1 MATSIGSRAVGAYQ
15 SISIALA
22 PWGLEIPQGPVSRGA
37 QKAPRMHDGTQ
48 RVQTS
53 QDHPGDLWPGP
64 GDGPGLWARAS
75 CPKARVLFA
84 WARDQDIS
92 TYLVTSSLLVV
103 RVQIVNASTYVR
115 RTGDGKGKVEAGE
128 GGRKKAMHGWAVDGE
143 EASRTFSFLC

>member
-92 TYLVTSSLLVV
+92 TYVACN
-103 RVQIVNASTYVR
+103 IIASCGACANR
-115 RTGDGKGKVEAGE
+115 
-128 GGRKKAMHGWAVDGE
+128 
-143 EASRTFSFLC
+143 